1 MSRLVKCLYCG
12 KSFDRDEE
20 PFDMVGNRY
29 AHVECI
35 AKHQK
40 TQEYKDKIHQKMK
53 DLCGEEYSAARIN
66 KQIKQFEEDG
76 LNVKGIYKSL
86 IYWYDVK
93 KNNPSQANGGIGI
106 VPYIY
111 NDVRKYYQAEKE
123 RKTRY
128 AGLDDTIQE
137 EIKERD
143 SYQVRPCVRPKEIRP
158 PKRLNFFH
166 LE

>member
-1 MSRLVKCLYCG
+1 
-12 KSFDRDEE
+12 
-20 PFDMVGNRY
+20 
-29 AHVECI
+29 
-35 AKHQK
+35 
-40 TQEYKDKIHQKMK
+40 MK

-143 SYQVRPCVRPKEIRP
+143 SYQARPCVRPKEIRP

>member
-29 AHVECI
+29 AHIECI

-53 DLCGEEYSAARIN
+53 DLCGEDYSAARIN

-93 KNNPSQANGGIGI
+93 KNNPNQANGGIGI
-106 VPYIY
+106 VPYVHV
-111 NDVRKYYQAEKE
+111 DASKYMKTKYKREHRYDDIDKDTLQKE
-123 RKTRY
+123 
-128 AGLDDTIQE
+128 IE
-137 EIKERD
+137 ERD
-143 SYQVRPCVRPKEIRP
+143 RPKEITMTAPQIKP
-158 PKRLNFFH
+158 PKRKHYFN